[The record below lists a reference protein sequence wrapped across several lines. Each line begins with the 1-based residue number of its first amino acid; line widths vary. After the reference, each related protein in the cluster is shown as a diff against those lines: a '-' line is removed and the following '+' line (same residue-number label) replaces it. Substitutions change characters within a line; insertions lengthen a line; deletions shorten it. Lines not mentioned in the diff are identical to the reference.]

1 MVFSLSLIF
10 VISYLAIALE
20 HPLKINKSSAALIGA
35 GLLWAIYALFSGVSQ
50 DVMHG
55 QLAHTIEEV
64 AQIVFFLMAAM
75 TIVELIDAHEGF
87 GLITRKIQTTKL
99 SNLVVVVCILTFFL
113 SAVLDNLT
121 TAIVMCSL
129 MKKLL
134 AKREDRLIMG
144 ALVIITSNAGG
155 AWSPIGDVTTTMLWV
170 GGQIT
175 ATNVI
180 MNVFVPSV
188 VCAVIPVLLVVSSV
202 RGQPV
207 QGPINDIEIQTRKR
221 PSQFE
226 QNFIF
231 FLGIGALIFI
241 PIFKAVTH
249 LPPFIGAMFGLG
261 VLWLAADILHKKK
274 SSEEKSHFTLV
285 HALSRIDM
293 PSVIFF
299 VGILLAVATLQHAGI
314 LNSIA
319 TWLSEVIGELSVI
332 VILIGLASS
341 LVDNVPMVAASMSM
355 FSMTDHPTDS
365 FLWEFLAYCAGT
377 GGSILIIGSA
387 AGLAVMGLEK
397 IDFVWYLKKV
407 SLLAFVGYIGGA
419 MTYIVQYNL
428 MH

>member
-1 MVFSLSLIF
+1 MVYSLSLIF
-10 VISYLAIALE
+10 AVSYLAIALE

-50 DVMHG
+50 EVMHG

-87 GLITRKIQTTKL
+87 SIITQKIRTTKL
-99 SNLVVVVCILTFFL
+99 SNLVMVVCIMTFFL

-129 MKKLL
+129 LKKLL

-144 ALVIITSNAGG
+144 ALVVISSNAGG

-180 MNVFVPSV
+180 LNVFLPSL
-188 VCAVIPVLLVVSSV
+188 VCAIVPLLLVVSSV

-207 QGPINDIEIQTRKR
+207 HGPVNDIEIHTRKR

-231 FLGIGALIFI
+231 FLGIGTLIFI
-241 PIFKAVTH
+241 PVFKAVTH

-274 SSEEKSHFTLV
+274 LSEEKTHFTLV

-314 LNSIA
+314 LTSIA
-319 TWLSEVIGELSVI
+319 NWLSEVIGDLSVI

-407 SLLAFVGYIGGA
+407 SLLAFVGYISGA

>member
-1 MVFSLSLIF
+1 MVYSLSFIF
-10 VISYLAIALE
+10 AISYLAIALE

-50 DVMHG
+50 EVMHG

-87 GLITRKIQTTKL
+87 SLITRKIQTTKL

-129 MKKLL
+129 LKKLL

-180 MNVFVPSV
+180 MNVFLPSV
-188 VCAVIPVLLVVSSV
+188 VCALIPVLLVVSSV

-207 QGPINDIEIQTRKR
+207 QGPINDIEIQAHKR
-221 PSQFE
+221 PSQLE

-241 PIFKAVTH
+241 PVFKAVTH

-274 SSEEKSHFTLV
+274 SSEEKAHFTLV

-314 LNSIA
+314 LTSIA
-319 TWLSEVIGELSVI
+319 NWLSEVIGDLSVI

-407 SLLAFVGYIGGA
+407 SLLAFVGYMSGA

>member
-1 MVFSLSLIF
+1 MTAALSTIF
-10 VISYLAIALE
+10 IISYAAIALE

-35 GLLWAIYALFSGVSQ
+35 GLLWSVYALFSGVSQ
-50 DVMHG
+50 DLMHT

-87 GLITRKIQTTKL
+87 ALITRKIQTTRL
-99 SNLVVVVCILTFFL
+99 SNLVLVVTLMSFFL

-129 MKKLL
+129 LRKLL
-134 AKREDRLIMG
+134 ARRDDRLIMG
-144 ALVIITSNAGG
+144 AMVIIASNAGG

-175 ATNVI
+175 ASNVI
-180 MNVFVPSV
+180 LNVFIPSV
-188 VCAVIPVLLVVSSV
+188 VCALVPLGIVLTAV

-207 QGPINDIEIQTRKR
+207 QGPVNDIDVELKKR
-221 PSQFE
+221 PTSFE
-226 QNFIF
+226 QTLIF
-231 FLGIGALIFI
+231 YLGIGALVFI
-241 PIFKAVTH
+241 PIFKSFTH
-249 LPPFIGAMFGLG
+249 LPPFLGAMFGLG
-261 VLWLAADILHKKK
+261 VLWLTADLLHKKK
-274 SSEEKSHFTLV
+274 GSDEKTHFTLV
-285 HALSRIDM
+285 HALTRIDM

-299 VGILLAVATLQHAGI
+299 VGILLAVATLQHSGI
-314 LNSIA
+314 LTSVA
-319 TWLSEVIGELSVI
+319 LWLGEVVGDLSVI

-397 IDFVWYLKKV
+397 IDFLWYLKKA
-407 SLLAFVGYIGGA
+407 SLLAFVGYISGA